1 MNTSAQPVL
10 SNTYLKE
17 SEAIL
22 LNKGKTFYW
31 ARFFL
36 SPLSAQRAT
45 RLYRFCRFIDDLA
58 DEALD
63 RIVVKEALN
72 SIKSELE
79 TGISEHEVIT
89 DAIQLFK
96 ECDIPIHIP
105 CELINGV
112 MSDLSLVRVKTEAEL
127 LTYCY
132 RVAGTVGIMMC
143 KVLNVSNPTALFH
156 AIDLGV
162 AMQITNICRDVQ
174 EDAMMDRVYLP
185 ESVTG
190 VLTPPH
196 MMNENKVAQ
205 GTLIQSVALL
215 LNKADDYYASA
226 YLGLAHLPFRS
237 RISILVAAKLYQA
250 IGHQIQQNPTQA
262 LRTKV
267 YVPKRLKLLLS
278 IKVCVKALCD
288 YRFWSYRSA
297 HQSKLHQLIAKLP
310 FCDG

>member
-1 MNTSAQPVL
+1 MNTSAQPVF

-36 SPLSAQRAT
+36 TPISAQRAT

-63 RIVVKEALN
+63 KIAVKESLTC
-72 SIKSELE
+72 IQSELE
-79 TGISEHEVIT
+79 IGHSEHLVVA

-96 ECDIPIHIP
+96 ECDIPVYIP

-156 AIDLGV
+156 AIDLGI
-162 AMQITNICRDVQ
+162 AMQMTNICRDVY
-174 EDAMMDRVYLP
+174 EDAMMDRIYMP
-185 ESVTG
+185 ESISGNMSPQHVF
-190 VLTPPH
+190 
-196 MMNENKVAQ
+196 NENKLEQDLLV
-205 GTLIQSVALL
+205 QSVSKL

-237 RISILVAAKLYQA
+237 RVSILVAATLYQA
-250 IGHQIQQNPTQA
+250 IGHQIQQKPILA
-262 LRTKV
+262 LSMKV

-278 IKVCVKALCD
+278 IKVCMTALVD
-288 YRFWSYRSA
+288 YRFWFYRSA

-310 FCDG
+310 FCNG

>member
-1 MNTSAQPVL
+1 VNTSAQPVF
-10 SNTYLKE
+10 SNAYLKE

-36 SPLSAQRAT
+36 SPISAQRAT

-58 DEALD
+58 DEAQD
-63 RIVVKEALN
+63 KTAVKEALI

-79 TGISEHEVIT
+79 TGISEHVVIT

-112 MSDLSLVRVKTEAEL
+112 MSDLSHVRVRSEAEL
-127 LTYCY
+127 FTYCY

-143 KVLNVSNPTALFH
+143 KVLNVSNPSALFH
-156 AIDLGV
+156 AIDLGI
-162 AMQITNICRDVQ
+162 AMQLTNICRDVH
-174 EDAMMDRVYLP
+174 EDAGMDRIYLP
-185 ESVTG
+185 ESLTG
-190 VLTPPH
+190 DVSPQQVF
-196 MMNENKVAQ
+196 NDNKLKRDI
-205 GTLIQSVALL
+205 LIQSVGTL
-215 LNKADDYYASA
+215 LNKADDYYGSA

-237 RISILVAAKLYQA
+237 RVSILVAAKLYQA
-250 IGHQIQQNPTQA
+250 IGHQIQQSPIQA
-262 LRTKV
+262 LSMKV

-278 IKVCVKALCD
+278 ITVCMKALVD
-288 YRFWSYRSA
+288 YRFWFYRSA

-310 FCDG
+310 FCNG